1 VVSQLK
7 MDILNCSPTQW
18 YEKETEL
25 VELLQNDTLWNQVR
39 NIFFKSA
46 LYGQVLVDSVV
57 ER

>member
-1 VVSQLK
+1 

-39 NIFFKSA
+39 NIFFKST